1 MNRTKS
7 NRNGM
12 LAATSGNRP
21 ASKTGKGDVAE
32 NASAR
37 SVSFPTR
44 TCIALTATAVL
55 LTFANSF
62 HGVFLYDDQ
71 PNIHENLS
79 LRSLQATWEAS
90 GTDVPS
96 GLWRRPVGRWSLAM
110 NYWISGLDPWS
121 YHAVNLA
128 IHLAASLILLDLLRR
143 TMHLRGTPRWIRE
156 HANPIALVVTLI
168 WAVHPLQTESVTYI
182 VQRLESLM
190 GMFYLATIYCLLRG
204 ARSRRHLPWY
214 AAAVAS
220 CWLGAFT
227 KEVMVTAPVVA
238 LLYDRIF
245 LSRSWLTVL
254 RRRGWVHAMM
264 LPSSIYLV
272 WAARRLPLLPKPASR
287 PTIPSPFRDYS
298 DPWNYLL
305 SQPGVLLHYL
315 QLTFWPRGQC
325 LDYMWPVADNWLKI
339 VLPGLVIV
347 GLLAA
352 SFIALWRWPR
362 LGFVGVASFLVLAPT
377 STIIPLRLAFEHRM
391 YLSLAGVALL
401 TVLAVAWAIRRY
413 LDDPQ
418 QQRRMAIGLS
428 AIVIIALMITTH
440 LRNTVYYSRL
450 AMFQDNVAKAPANIF
465 AYMNLGDYYLEVDD
479 PASALALFQ
488 ATTKIKPDD
497 ARTWTCVG
505 CALKEMGK
513 VDQAAAMLKRAVELN
528 PEYGQANHHYAIA
541 MEQLGDWPTAAA
553 HFEKAIAQEPG
564 NATIHNDVAVALGSR
579 GLFADAE
586 GYLRQALQLNPEHAE
601 AHTNLGSM
609 IMSQGGSPREAE
621 FHFREAVRLQPD
633 SREAALNL
641 QRVQQLTAP
650 AAANGLQQQG

>member
-1 MNRTKS
+1 MKRT
-7 NRNGM
+7 
-12 LAATSGNRP
+12 TSHRRSALTASSGKQP
-21 ASKTGKGDVAE
+21 ASETRKVR
-32 NASAR
+32 ASKSDPPR
-37 SVSFPTR
+37 GVSFSMR
-44 TCIALTATAVL
+44 TCIALTAAAVVL
-55 LTFANSF
+55 AFANSF
-62 HGVFLYDDQ
+62 YGVFLFDDQ
-71 PNIHENLS
+71 PNIHENMS

-96 GLWRRPVGRWSLAM
+96 GLWNRPVGRWSLAV
-110 NYWISGLDPWS
+110 NYWISGLEPWS

-128 IHLAASLILLDLLRR
+128 IHLVASLILLDLLRR
-143 TMHLRGTPRWIRE
+143 TMHLRGTPLWIRE
-156 HANPIALVVTLI
+156 HANPIALVVTLV

-204 ARSRRHLPWY
+204 ARSRRHWWWY

-254 RRRGWVHAMM
+254 RRRGWVHAMT

-272 WAARRLPLLPKPASR
+272 WAARRLPLLPRPASR
-287 PTIPSPFRDYS
+287 PSIPSPFSDYT

-325 LDYMWPVADNWLKI
+325 LDYMWPVADSWPEI
-339 VLPGLVIV
+339 VLPGLVIIV
-347 GLLAA
+347 LLTA
-352 SFIALWRWPR
+352 SFVALWRWPR
-362 LGFVGVASFLVLAPT
+362 LGFVGLASFLVLAPT

-391 YLSLAGVALL
+391 YLSLAGVSLL
-401 TVLAVAWAIRRY
+401 TVLAAGWAIRRSI
-413 LDDPQ
+413 DDPT
-418 QQRRMAIGLS
+418 QQRRVAIGLS
-428 AIVIIALMITTH
+428 TIVLLSLIVTTH

-450 AMFQDNVAKAPANIF
+450 AMFQDNVAKAPENIF

-479 PASALALFQ
+479 PASALPLFQ
-488 ATTKIKPDD
+488 VTTKIKPED

-505 CALKEMGK
+505 CALKELGK
-513 VDQAAAMLKRAVELN
+513 LDQAAAMLKRAVELN
-528 PEYGQANHHYAIA
+528 PDYSQANHHYAVA
-541 MEQLGDWPTAAA
+541 LEQLDDWPAAVE
-553 HFEKAIAQEPG
+553 HFEKAIAQDPG

-586 GYLRQALQLNPEHAE
+586 GYLRQALLLNPEHGE

-641 QRVQQLTAP
+641 QRVQQLAAP
-650 AAANGLQQQG
+650 AAVGDRKQKG